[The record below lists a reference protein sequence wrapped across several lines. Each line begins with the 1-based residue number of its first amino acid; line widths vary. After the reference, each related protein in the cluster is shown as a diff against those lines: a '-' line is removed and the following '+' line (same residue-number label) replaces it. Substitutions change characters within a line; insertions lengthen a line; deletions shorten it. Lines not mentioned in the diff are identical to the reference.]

1 MRAQHDAVGVSE
13 MFDFKIGD
21 TVLWPNGIE
30 GVVMGVDYDDAT
42 LLRAEDGAWI
52 AIDDVDLIKQ
62 GADA

>member
-30 GVVMGVDYDDAT
+30 GVVMGVDYDDET
-42 LLRAEDGAWI
+42 LLDHCGAWI
-52 AIDDVDLIKQ
+52 AMDDVDVLG
-62 GADA
+62 GAA